1 MKKNIKKNWSRA
13 SVTNSGILYIL
24 EKIIRSHPLLYFLIR
39 KIIRFTDIFEE
50 DAKGV
55 KILNLPKRLNI
66 FDDKLYYFI

>member
-1 MKKNIKKNWSRA
+1 MRKSKTSKGFIS
-13 SVTNSGILYIL
+13 IL

-66 FDDKLYYFI
+66 FDFPIA